1 MTTEQILGAIA
12 IIGLI
17 YVIALVWAVK
27 SSDKDH

>member
-17 YVIALVWAVK
+17 YVIGLVWAVK
-27 SSDKDH
+27 SSDKD